1 MKIGVPKEIKDHE
14 YRVGITPEGVEL
26 LVSHGHEVLVQQ
38 DAGTRIGFSNEN
50 YLNAGAAM
58 TSSVEEIYSAEMIVK
73 VKEPQPSEIV
83 WFKEGQIVFSY
94 LHLAPEA
101 VLTQALLD
109 KKIVGI
115 AYETIT
121 DKQNRLP
128 LLTPMSEIAGR
139 IAIQVGAVSL
149 QMANGG
155 NGTLLGGTPGVMP
168 GKVLIIGGGVVG
180 MESAKMAMGLGADVT
195 IVDIDLNRLRYLND
209 TMGPALK
216 TCYSNAHMIKQLA
229 AEADLVV
236 GAVLIPGKQAP
247 KLISREMIQIMKAG
261 SVLVDVAI
269 DQGGCAETSKATTHS
284 DPTYIVDDVV
294 HYCVANMPGACA
306 RTSTQALSNATLPYV
321 LQLADKGYQ
330 KALLD
335 DAGFLNGLNVYH
347 GQVTNQEIAD
357 DLGYDYFS
365 LDSVVPELQ
374 QMSLKRH
381 CNQIQPYLDK

>member
-14 YRVGITPEGVEL
+14 YRVGITPEGVKL
-26 LVSHGHEVLVQQ
+26 LTNMGHQVIIQE
-38 DAGTRIGFSNEN
+38 
-50 YLNAGAAM
+50 NAGAAIGYSNESYQSAGAQV
-58 TSSVEEIYSAEMIVK
+58 TSSVEEVFSSPMIVK
-73 VKEPQPSEIV
+73 VKEPQPSEIEMLH
-83 WFKEGQIVFSY
+83 EGQVLFGY

-101 VLTQALLD
+101 ELTANLLK
-109 KKIVGI
+109 KKIIGI
-115 AYETIT
+115 AYETVT
-121 DKQNRLP
+121 DKDNRLP

-139 IAIQVGAVSL
+139 IAIQAGATSL

-180 MESAKMAMGLGADVT
+180 TEAAKMALGLGADVT
-195 IVDIDLNRLRYLND
+195 ITDIDLNRLRYLND
-209 TMGPALK
+209 TMGAALK
-216 TCYSNAHMIKQLA
+216 TSYSNEEKIKQLA

-247 KLISREMIQIMKAG
+247 KLISREVINIMKAG

-284 DPTYIVDDVV
+284 NPTYIVDDVV

-306 RTSTQALSNATLPYV
+306 RTSTEALTNATLPYV
-321 LQLADKGYQ
+321 MELAKKTYQ
-330 KALLD
+330 QALLD
-335 DAGFLNGLNVYH
+335 DAGFMKGLNIFYDK
-347 GQVTNQEIAD
+347 VTNLPVAN

-365 LDSVVPELQ
+365 LDDVAKLLQ
-374 QMSLKRH
+374 QEKLK
-381 CNQIQPYLDK
+381 KAV

>member
-14 YRVGITPEGVEL
+14 YRVGITPEGVKL
-26 LVSHGHEVLVQQ
+26 LTNMGHQVIIQE
-38 DAGTRIGFSNEN
+38 
-50 YLNAGAAM
+50 NAGAAIGYSNESYQSAGAQV
-58 TSSVEEIYSAEMIVK
+58 TSSVEEVFSSPMIIK
-73 VKEPQPSEIV
+73 VKEPQPSEIEMLH
-83 WFKEGQIVFSY
+83 EGQVLFGY

-101 VLTQALLD
+101 ELTASLL
-109 KKIVGI
+109 KKKVIGI
-115 AYETIT
+115 AYETVT
-121 DKQNRLP
+121 DKDNRLP

-139 IAIQVGAVSL
+139 IAIQAGATSL

-180 MESAKMAMGLGADVT
+180 TEAAKMALGLGADVT
-195 IVDIDLNRLRYLND
+195 ITDIDLNRLRYLND
-209 TMGPALK
+209 TMGAALK
-216 TCYSNAHMIKQLA
+216 TSYSNPEKIKQFA

-247 KLISREMIQIMKAG
+247 KLISREVINIMKAG

-284 DPTYIVDDVV
+284 NPTYIVDDVV

-306 RTSTQALSNATLPYV
+306 RTSTEALTNATLPYV
-321 LQLADKGYQ
+321 MELANKTYQ
-330 KALLD
+330 QALLD
-335 DAGFLNGLNVYH
+335 DAGFMKGLNIFYDK
-347 GQVTNQEIAD
+347 VTNLPVAN

-365 LDSVVPELQ
+365 LDDVAKLLQ
-374 QMSLKRH
+374 LEKLK
-381 CNQIQPYLDK
+381 KAV

>member
-1 MKIGVPKEIKDHE
+1 VI
-14 YRVGITPEGVEL
+14 
-26 LVSHGHEVLVQQ
+26 VQE
-38 DAGTRIGFSNEN
+38 DAGTAIGFSNAMYHE
-50 YLNAGAAM
+50 AGARI
-58 TSSVEEIYSAEMIVK
+58 SSDVKEVFAAPMIVK
-73 VKEPQPSEIV
+73 VKEPQPSEIEMLH
-83 WFKEGQIVFSY
+83 EGQVLFGY

-101 VLTQALLD
+101 DLTAALLK
-109 KKIVGI
+109 KKIIGI

-121 DKQNRLP
+121 DKDNRLP

-180 MESAKMAMGLGADVT
+180 TEAAKMAVGLGADVT
-195 IVDIDLNRLRYLND
+195 ITDIDLNRLRYLND
-209 TMGPALK
+209 TMGAALK
-216 TCYSNAHMIKQLA
+216 TCYSDAAKIKQLA

-247 KLISREMIQIMKAG
+247 KLVSREVIKIMKAG

-284 DPTYIVDDVV
+284 NPTYIVDDVV

-306 RTSTQALSNATLPYV
+306 RTSTEALTNATLPYV
-321 LQLADKGYQ
+321 MSLANKNYQ
-330 KALLD
+330 QALLD
-335 DAGFLNGLNVYH
+335 DAGFLNGLNIYFDK
-347 GQVTNQEIAD
+347 VTNAFVAN

-365 LDSVVPELQ
+365 LDAVALELQ
-374 QMSLKRH
+374 QLALKEAV
-381 CNQIQPYLDK
+381 

>member
-1 MKIGVPKEIKDHE
+1 MNIGVPKEIKDHE
-14 YRVGITPEGVEL
+14 YRVGITPQGVQL
-26 LVSHGHEVLVQQ
+26 LASQGHKVLVQE
-38 DAGTRIGFSNEN
+38 DAGIRIGFSNEM
-50 YLNAGAAM
+50 YQQAGATM
-58 TSSVEEIYSAEMIVK
+58 TTSVEEVYSAPMIVK
-73 VKEPQPSEIV
+73 VKEPQTAEIEL
-83 WFKEGQIVFSY
+83 FHQGQVLFSY

-101 VLTQALLD
+101 ALTQALLD

-128 LLTPMSEIAGR
+128 LLIPMSEIAGR

-155 NGTLLGGTPGVMP
+155 NGTLLGGTPGVIP
-168 GKVLIIGGGVVG
+168 GKVLIVGGGVVG
-180 MESAKMAMGLGADVT
+180 TESAKMAMGLGADVT
-195 IVDIDLNRLRYLND
+195 IMDIDLNRLRYLND

-216 TCYSNAHMIKQLA
+216 TCYSDEQKIKQLA
-229 AEADLVV
+229 ADADLVV

-247 KLISREMIQIMKAG
+247 KLISHEIIQIMKPG

-306 RTSTQALSNATLPYV
+306 RTSTQALTNATFPYV
-321 LQLADKGYQ
+321 LELAKKGYQ
-330 KALLD
+330 QALLD

-347 GQVTNQEIAD
+347 GQVTSQAVAL

-365 LDSVVPELQ
+365 LDSVVLDLQ
-374 QMSLKRH
+374 QMSLK
-381 CNQIQPYLDK
+381 KAV